1 MFDTILS
8 FLLKFVN
15 NYPMK
20 DVTTIWLKD
29 AETTALCGAS
39 LSSSLY
45 TIPVDVV
52 LSGPVGAGKTSFVQ
66 GFAKSLGILD
76 PVLSPTYAL
85 EQTYSTN
92 RGYPLYHLDLYRIAI
107 PRISEALAQSDAHDG
122 IRCIEWA
129 DRMSKQDDAG
139 YGTIAI
145 QLEEEEE
152 GRRCTITFDDIHL
165 PSRTEIE
172 QWRDDVML
180 PEHIARHCDA
190 VAAFAL
196 KCGEALSRQGIIF
209 RPLLLQRAA
218 ELHDLLRFVDFRTGA
233 EPAGIVNDAK
243 SLAVWEEWK
252 NRYTGLRHE
261 AACAAFL
268 REKHFDALATV
279 IEVHGLQ
286 LPSPTRVTLEQKL
299 LFYADKRVNV
309 DCVVSLT
316 ERFEDF
322 MHRYSNNILTEEAK
336 IWHQEA
342 KNVEEELFPNG
353 APF

>member
-1 MFDTILS
+1 
-8 FLLKFVN
+8 
-15 NYPMK
+15 MK
-20 DVTTIWLKD
+20 DITTIWLKD
-29 AETTALCGAS
+29 AKTTALCGAS

-45 TIPVDVV
+45 TIPVDIV

-66 GFAKSLGILD
+66 GFAKSLGILE

-85 EQTYSTN
+85 EQRYSTN
-92 RGYPLYHLDLYRIAI
+92 RGYPLYHLDLYRIAHN
-107 PRISEALAQSDAHDG
+107 RVSEALAQSDAHDG

-129 DRMSKQDDAG
+129 DRMSEQDDAG

-145 QLEEEEE
+145 QLEESQE
-152 GRRCTITFDDIHL
+152 GRMCTLTFDDVDF
-165 PSRTEIE
+165 PTRKDIE
-172 QWRDDVML
+172 KWRKDTML
-180 PEHIARHCDA
+180 PQHIASHCDA

-196 KCGEALSRQGIIF
+196 QCGEALSRQGIIF

-218 ELHDLLRFVDFRTGA
+218 ELHDLLRFVDFRKGA

-243 SLAVWEEWK
+243 SLTVWEEWK

-268 REKHFDALATV
+268 REKHFDALATI

-286 LPSPTRVTLEQKL
+286 LPSPIRTTIEQKL

-309 DCVVSLT
+309 DRVVSLN

-322 MHRYSNNILTEEAK
+322 MHRYSDNILTEEAK

-342 KNVEEELFPNG
+342 KEVEKELFPNSI
-353 APF
+353 PT